1 MMKRL
6 KRLWKLSKKDPVK
19 LQALLDM
26 PASVEAALPDADDTE
41 VRGEFFAEGSSADFK
56 QQQNEDSGIAAWLDR
71 IRKL

>member
-1 MMKRL
+1 MKRL

-26 PASVEAALPDADDTE
+26 PASVEAALPDAE